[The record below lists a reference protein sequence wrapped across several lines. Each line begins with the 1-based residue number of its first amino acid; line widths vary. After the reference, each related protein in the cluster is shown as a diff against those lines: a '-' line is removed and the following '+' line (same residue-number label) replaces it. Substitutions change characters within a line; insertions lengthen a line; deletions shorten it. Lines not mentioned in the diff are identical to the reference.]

1 MNLRFPDPRQ
11 QFVETV
17 DGMSVDHARE
27 HVVQVSVG
35 FDAVEFAGFDQ
46 RTDDYP
52 TISAAVVACKQVV
65 LATERYHPFI
75 LPMSGRKW
83 KFTTDGTRILA
94 ARSAFAAWSNG

>member
-17 DGMSVDHARE
+17 DGMSIDHARE

-52 TISAAVVACKQVV
+52 TISA
-65 LATERYHPFI
+65 